1 MPTSDRFQVGG
12 GPAVRGSLLSLGEGS
27 VGGKASS
34 TALPPPACRLAST
47 ACIGSDSFYGRHAT
61 YCPETLLAAVSLPQG
76 LKCLYP
82 PGGGPG
88 AVEVTHL
95 DLPRLD
101 AEEFLNDTVI
111 DFYVR

>member
-1 MPTSDRFQVGG
+1 M
-12 GPAVRGSLLSLGEGS
+12 
-27 VGGKASS
+27 
-34 TALPPPACRLAST
+34 
-47 ACIGSDSFYGRHAT
+47 
-61 YCPETLLAAVSLPQG
+61 QG

>member
-1 MPTSDRFQVGG
+1 M
-12 GPAVRGSLLSLGEGS
+12 
-27 VGGKASS
+27 SS
-34 TALPPPACRLAST
+34 TAG
-47 ACIGSDSFYGRHAT
+47 IGSDTLYGRLAT

-101 AEEFLNDTVI
+101 AEEFLNDTII

>member
-1 MPTSDRFQVGG
+1 MRPSIIQLPCLPS
-12 GPAVRGSLLSLGEGS
+12 GPHGLRRPRS
-27 VGGKASS
+27 VQSA
-34 TALPPPACRLAST
+34 TAADLAIHALPCS
-47 ACIGSDSFYGRHAT
+47 
-61 YCPETLLAAVSLPQG
+61 QG

-101 AEEFLNDTVI
+101 ADEFLNDTVI

>member
-1 MPTSDRFQVGG
+1 MS
-12 GPAVRGSLLSLGEGS
+12 SLQPLL
-27 VGGKASS
+27 
-34 TALPPPACRLAST
+34 TLPSMLFVFS
-47 ACIGSDSFYGRHAT
+47 
-61 YCPETLLAAVSLPQG
+61 QG

-101 AEEFLNDTVI
+101 ADEFLNDTVI

>member
-1 MPTSDRFQVGG
+1 MVGWL
-12 GPAVRGSLLSLGEGS
+12 VRGSPCRTPCLPGCLLHAGRCL
-27 VGGKASS
+27 APNH
-34 TALPPPACRLAST
+34 TCPALPPLPCL
-47 ACIGSDSFYGRHAT
+47 
-61 YCPETLLAAVSLPQG
+61 PPLPPQG

-101 AEEFLNDTVI
+101 ADEFLNDTVI
-111 DFYVR
+111 DFYLRWVCGGAGL